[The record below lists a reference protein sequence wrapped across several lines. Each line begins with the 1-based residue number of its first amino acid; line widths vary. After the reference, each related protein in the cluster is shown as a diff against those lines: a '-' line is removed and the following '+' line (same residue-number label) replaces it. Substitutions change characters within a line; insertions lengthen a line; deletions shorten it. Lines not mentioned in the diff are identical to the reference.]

1 MKIAAFIGTA
11 RRHGDSYKAIK
22 LLEER
27 MNALG
32 PAEFEYLFIE
42 DLGLPYCRGC
52 ELCIKKDE
60 GLCPHRAIVAGIER
74 KMEEADGIILA
85 SPVYEHQ
92 VTALMKN
99 FMDHLAYF
107 YHRPRL
113 IGKSAVV
120 VAPTGGSGLKETL
133 GYLEFT
139 AVGWGLSLAGS
150 LGIVSPLMKASQAY
164 RLEKTK
170 EIELISKRMVEV
182 TGKTRTAS
190 PRLYDLIF
198 FRSMRLKALGIEAD
212 CAYWE
217 KRNWLAQDYFT
228 RGRINPISNFL
239 AAALEALFK
248 ISMSSMKGKYAQEE
262 T

>member
-1 MKIAAFIGTA
+1 MKIAAFIGSP
-11 RRHGDSYKAIK
+11 RRQGDSYKTIK

-27 MNALG
+27 MATLG
-32 PAEFEYLFIE
+32 PVEFEYLFIE

-52 ELCIKKDE
+52 QLCIKKDE
-60 GLCPHRAIVAGIER
+60 GLCPHREIVAGIER

-150 LGIVSPLMKASQAY
+150 LGVVSSLMKSSHAY

-170 EIELISKRMVEV
+170 EIDLISKRVADAA
-182 TGKTRTAS
+182 GKTRKTS

-212 CAYWE
+212 RAYWE
-217 KRNWLAQDYFT
+217 KRNWLSQGYFT
-228 RGRINPISNFL
+228 QARLNPVSNFL
-239 AAALEALFK
+239 AAVLEALFK
-248 ISMSSMKGKYAQEE
+248 AYLSSMKGKYAREE
-262 T
+262 A